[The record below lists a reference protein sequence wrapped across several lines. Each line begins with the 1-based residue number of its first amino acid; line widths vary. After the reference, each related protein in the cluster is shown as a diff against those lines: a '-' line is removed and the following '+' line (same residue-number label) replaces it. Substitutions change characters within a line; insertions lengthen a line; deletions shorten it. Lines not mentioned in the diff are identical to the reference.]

1 MYTVLHLQKLGLKN
15 CKTKVFTPRC
25 QRHCVVNFQH
35 KYLRDIGSI
44 FENSLACQPHR
55 NVFLNFQD
63 TYFTVIAPWLEICVI
78 YYAISPHSGNFNY
91 LIAPYRL
98 QYYVADKY
106 LLAIT
111 IFKFRHYTVSCI

>member
-1 MYTVLHLQKLGLKN
+1 MTPGGLIKGNQIKKSVMETRTMYTVLHLQKLGLKN

-55 NVFLNFQD
+55 NVLYPQD
-63 TYFTVIAPWLEICVI
+63 I
-78 YYAISPHSGNFNY
+78 
-91 LIAPYRL
+91 
-98 QYYVADKY
+98 
-106 LLAIT
+106 
-111 IFKFRHYTVSCI
+111 